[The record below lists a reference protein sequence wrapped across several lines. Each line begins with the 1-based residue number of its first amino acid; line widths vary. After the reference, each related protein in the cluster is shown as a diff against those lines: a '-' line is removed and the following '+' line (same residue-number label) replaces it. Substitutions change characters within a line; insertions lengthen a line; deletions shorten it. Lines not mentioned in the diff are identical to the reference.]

1 MIKVV
6 NIVMGF
12 IGGVYVGQKYKI
24 PCIETEFYKIVK
36 EIEDRKKK

>member
-1 MIKVV
+1 MIKIV
-6 NIVMGF
+6 NLLAGF
-12 IGGVYVGQKYKI
+12 FTGIYTAQKYKI